1 MHHPHHAKHVPSF
14 CKQYANLGAS
24 IHDALIQYK
33 EEVHNGSF
41 PTTQYSPYKMS
52 DEEIR
57 KFDQLLEKDAEDR
70 EQASK
75 VIDKK
80 KREEDEYEIVKL
92 Y

>member
-1 MHHPHHAKHVPSF
+1 
-14 CKQYANLGAS
+14 
-24 IHDALIQYK
+24 
-33 EEVHNGSF
+33 VHNGSF
-41 PTTQYSPYKMS
+41 PTTQYSPYKLS